1 MEGLQEEM
9 TRWYDYVA
17 AFGFA
22 NFIAISFF
30 NVPALGALMAWGAY
44 EVWMQVYCQY
54 RLKQEND
61 RWR

>member
-1 MEGLQEEM
+1 MIK
-9 TRWYDYVA
+9 WYDYVA

-54 RLKQEND
+54 RLKQENNI
-61 RWR
+61 WR